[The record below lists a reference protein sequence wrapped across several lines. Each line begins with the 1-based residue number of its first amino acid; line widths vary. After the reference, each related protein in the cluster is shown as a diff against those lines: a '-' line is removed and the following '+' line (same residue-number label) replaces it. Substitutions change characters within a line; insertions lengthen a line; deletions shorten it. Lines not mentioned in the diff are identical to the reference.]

1 MTRVVRVPT
10 MEKPP
15 SDRWYEASV
24 RRTPPLGR
32 DEEQRCVA
40 ALEAHRVVVARDV
53 LGGPIGLRYLREI
66 AQGLESRRIDV
77 RSVVETEA
85 DVRVEDARAECLA
98 RLERIARLTASHRPL
113 SARARTQLER
123 EIRDLGLRRS
133 HVDTVVARMEAV
145 RPTTAKTLARLRV
158 AAEDAARGRARLVES
173 HLRLVTALARRY
185 ADRGLEL
192 PDLVQEGT
200 IGLMRAAD
208 RFDVRHQVTFA
219 TYAAWWVRQTIGRAM
234 TSRARTV
241 RLPGSVEEGLRKIRR
256 HRRHL
261 TLEKCRL
268 PTTAELADATR
279 LSEDRVDDLE
289 RIEHDLCRPMIPF
302 DAPAQDDDDDGRAPA
317 DMLADQHW
325 PNPEDA
331 TVARRL
337 VAHASDALGVLA
349 PRERE
354 VIQLR
359 YGIDRDREHTLED
372 IGKEFGLTRQR
383 ILQIASKA
391 LEKLRTSRHARQ
403 LQAFWK
409 P

>member
-1 MTRVVRVPT
+1 MV
-10 MEKPP
+10 
-15 SDRWYEASV
+15 
-24 RRTPPLGR
+24 
-32 DEEQRCVA
+32 
-40 ALEAHRVVVARDV
+40 
-53 LGGPIGLRYLREI
+53 
-66 AQGLESRRIDV
+66 
-77 RSVVETEA
+77 
-85 DVRVEDARAECLA
+85 
-98 RLERIARLTASHRPL
+98 
-113 SARARTQLER
+113 
-123 EIRDLGLRRS
+123 
-133 HVDTVVARMEAV
+133 
-145 RPTTAKTLARLRV
+145 
-158 AAEDAARGRARLVES
+158 
-173 HLRLVTALARRY
+173 
-185 ADRGLEL
+185 
-192 PDLVQEGT
+192 
-200 IGLMRAAD
+200 
-208 RFDVRHQVTFA
+208 
-219 TYAAWWVRQTIGRAM
+219 
-234 TSRARTV
+234 
-241 RLPGSVEEGLRKIRR
+241 
-256 HRRHL
+256 
-261 TLEKCRL
+261 
-268 PTTAELADATR
+268 
-279 LSEDRVDDLE
+279 
-289 RIEHDLCRPMIPF
+289 PF